1 MPRESSTPLCFRLTA
16 EDRRLV
22 ETVAAYRRQTVSDYV
37 RELVLDKSE
46 EIVQSEGSDKILKA
60 LEEANS
66 RLRDEKLELYQ
77 QAIRPI
83 SRRDAGQRGR

>member
-1 MPRESSTPLCFRLTA
+1 
-16 EDRRLV
+16 V

-37 RELVLDKSE
+37 RELVLDRSE

-66 RLRDEKLELYQ
+66 RLRDEQLELYQ
-77 QAIRPI
+77 QAIRPV
-83 SRRDAGQRGR
+83 SARDTGPRRR

>member
-1 MPRESSTPLCFRLTA
+1 MPRESSTPLCFRLSV

-46 EIVQSEGSDKILKA
+46 EIVRSEGSDKILKA
-60 LEEANS
+60 LDEANS
-66 RLRDEKLELYQ
+66 RLREEQSELYR

-83 SRRDAGQRGR
+83 TTRDTGQRRR